1 MLQLLFFVQHLLKLN
16 KTGRKSD
23 FAWLKDSNTTLV
35 KVKYL
40 WDLLN
45 LLCLVYSNTTL
56 VKVKFRVE
64 KPAEGS
70 QNNSNTTL
78 VKVKF
83 IYLKNFINF
92 FLFKYN
98 TC

>member
-1 MLQLLFFVQHLLKLN
+1 MVLFN
-16 KTGRKSD
+16 
-23 FAWLKDSNTTLV
+23 SNTTLV

-56 VKVKFRVE
+56 VKVKFRVK

-78 VKVKF
+78 VKVKYNSF
-83 IYLKNFINF
+83 SYGTDIEE
-92 FLFKYN
+92 FKYN
-98 TC
+98 SC

>member
-1 MLQLLFFVQHLLKLN
+1 M
-16 KTGRKSD
+16 
-23 FAWLKDSNTTLV
+23 KDREVLVCDVDKVMADCRHINSNTTLV